1 MTLLKDLIDIPEH
14 IDKGQFVLRLTEG
27 VTDSQATV
35 AAYVPTP
42 QLVLAFDDALNFIKG
57 SVLGH
62 TSKAT
67 YLHGSFG
74 SGKSH
79 FMAILHLILSGNAS
93 ARAIPE
99 LAATIQKHNSWIEGK
114 KFLLVPYH
122 MIASHD
128 VESGILGG
136 YVDFVRR
143 VHPNAPIP
151 GVYLAEGLFKD
162 ASALRQRMG
171 DEAFFAAMSEG
182 ASADSDFGD
191 VDVGWDAARFNS
203 AVDADPGSEERSQL
217 ISALVGK
224 FFGSYDTQAGGH
236 GEAFISLDKGLSV
249 ISRHAKDLGYD
260 ALILFLDELILWL
273 ASHAADLKFVHQEG
287 QKLAKLVE
295 AQTADRPIPVVSF
308 IARQRDLS
316 ELIGDSVPG
325 ADRLNFGDALKHW
338 EGRFHKI
345 TLEDRNLPA
354 IAERRVLKCH
364 TPSARQELNA
374 AFELTAKIRESVMT
388 TLLTGEGD
396 REMFRKVYPFSP
408 ALVQTLIAVSS
419 VLQRERT
426 ALKVMMQLLVEQ
438 RDVLTVGD
446 IVPVGDLF
454 DVIAHGDEA
463 FSQEMAIHFD
473 NAKRL
478 YHQKLLP
485 MLEKTHGRREELE
498 KLPTDDPRRVGF
510 RNDDRLVKTLL
521 LSALVPEVETLRGLN
536 AERLAALNHG
546 TIKTPIAGR
555 EGQEVLRRVRNWAAS
570 VGEIRIG
577 EETNPSISIQLSG
590 VDTEGIIKQA
600 EREDNQGNRIRRVR
614 QMLFEQLG
622 VSGEDEFQQHY
633 NFTWKNTSRSCT
645 VLFKNIRELPDAS
658 FENNDADWKLVIDFP
673 FDEAGYGPK
682 DDISQLQAFKS
693 RNPLGAK
700 TICWIPQFFSTDA
713 LKDLGMLVILEHI
726 LAGERFG
733 QYSNH
738 LSPQDRQAAKSL
750 LENQRSVLRTRVQN
764 HLDAA
769 YGLDAITQGSLD
781 TTHELEQHEQ
791 FVSLDD
797 GFDPQPPVA
806 ANLGGAMN
814 HLLSQALM
822 SEFPGAPNFEAE
834 VKIGNLRKV
843 QAVLSEAAQSQD
855 GRVAVEK
862 TIRSLVRHIAN
873 PLQLGE
879 MGHDATHFV
888 LGHHWRN
895 HFNKKAA
902 EASSTISVGQ
912 LRKWIDQPRAMGLPK
927 EAQNLVILTYAEQTN
942 RTFVFHNAPVDVS
955 LTNLSNDFVLQ
966 EQKLPDE
973 AHWNVAVSRAAQ
985 IFGEA
990 VSPLMKATTVANLS
1004 AALKKKSSEV
1014 RSACVTLQ
1022 ERLKDRLLKLGVEPA
1037 DSSRLTTASATA
1049 SLVEKLHATEAGQV
1063 VSALASAAVATTAA
1077 AMGECLSKSSQLL
1090 ATIESTNWEIFD
1102 AIAKLADDRQTV
1114 AQSIRS
1120 SIAQAL
1126 QSDEHVTSLGPTLKE
1141 AQLKAVRLLTQTPPP
1156 PVQVPVPAVTPPVAG
1171 VASVTLPGVTTPPV
1185 SKPTATKK
1193 ILESET
1199 RSDLTLSELKR
1210 IVSDLEQKYTGKQV
1224 IKFNASWIVEENG
1237 GTE

>member
-1 MTLLKDLIDIPEH
+1 MATLLKDLIDIPEH

-27 VTDSQATV
+27 VTDPQATV
-35 AAYVPTP
+35 AVYVPTP
-42 QLVLAFDDALNFIKG
+42 QIVLAFDDALNFIKG

-79 FMAILHLILSGNAS
+79 FMAILHLILSGNS
-93 ARAIPE
+93 AARGIPE
-99 LAATIQKHNSWIEGK
+99 LASVIQKHNSWIEGK

-122 MIASHD
+122 MIAAHD

-143 VHPNAPIP
+143 VHPKAPIP

-171 DEAFFAAMSEG
+171 DDAFFAAMSEG

-191 VDVGWDAARFNS
+191 VDVGWDAARFDS

-364 TPSARQELNA
+364 SPSARQELNA
-374 AFELTAKIRESVMT
+374 AFEQTAKFRESVMT

-633 NFTWKNTSRSCT
+633 DFTWKNTSRSCT

-658 FENNDADWKLVIDFP
+658 FENSDSDWKLVIDFP
-673 FDEAGYGPK
+673 FDEAGHGPK
-682 DDISQLQAFKS
+682 DDISRLQQFKTV
-693 RNPLGAK
+693 NTLGAK
-700 TICWIPQFFSTDA
+700 TICWIPQFFSADA

-726 LAGERFG
+726 LTGERFG

-769 YGLDAITQGSLD
+769 YGLDVITQGSLD

-927 EAQNLVILTYAEQTN
+927 DAQNLVILTYAEQTN

-973 AHWNVAVSRAAQ
+973 AHWSIAVSRAAQ

-1004 AALKKKSSEV
+1004 SALKKKSSEV
-1014 RSACVTLQ
+1014 RSSCVSLKEKLK
-1022 ERLKDRLLKLGVEPA
+1022 ERLSKLGVDPA
-1037 DSSRLTTASATA
+1037 NSPRLATASATA
-1049 SLVEKLHATEAGQV
+1049 SLVEKLHVSEASQV
-1063 VSALASAAVATTAA
+1063 VSALASAAVATTEA
-1077 AMGECLSKSSQLL
+1077 AMGECLSKASQLL

-1102 AIAKLADDRQTV
+1102 AIAKLADERQSV

-1126 QSDEHVTSLGPTLKE
+1126 QSDEHVTALGPTLKE

-1156 PVQVPVPAVTPPVAG
+1156 PVQVRVPAVTPPVAG
-1171 VASVTLPGVTTPPV
+1171 VTSVTLPGVTTPPV

-1199 RSDLTLSELKR
+1199 KSDLSVSELKK
-1210 IVSDLEQKYTGKQV
+1210 IISDIEQKYTGKQE
-1224 IKFNASWIVEENG
+1224 IKFNASWIVEE
-1237 GTE
+1237 